1 MISTVR
7 RSALAGLLL
16 VVAASHANAQ
26 ASVSPRY
33 PSKPIRII
41 SSSPPGGILDVAA
54 RQLAEQLTPSLGQPV
69 IVDTKPGA
77 GGAIAMEAVAR
88 SVPDGHTVGISNF
101 VQLAVNPSMYER
113 LPYDP
118 IRDFV
123 PVTLLYSAPLLLVA
137 HPALP
142 ADSVPELIRLAKA
155 KPGGLF
161 YGSAGNGTPPHVF
174 TELFKFVAGIDL
186 VHVPYKGAPVIAA
199 LLSGE
204 VQVIMESA
212 SGVLPQVKSG
222 KMKALALTGEKRIAS
237 LPDVPTF
244 TEAGVAGI
252 GDSWVGIVAPAATP
266 RDVILRL
273 NRELARA
280 LASPQI
286 RAYYDSAGRTVIAS
300 SSEEFAK
307 IIADE
312 IPKWREVVRKAGI
325 TPG

>member
-1 MISTVR
+1 MLHSEQVVSEGTNHDLY
-7 RSALAGLLL
+7 SLLL

-26 ASVSPRY
+26 ASVSPTY

-142 ADSVPELIRLAKA
+142 ADSVP
-155 KPGGLF
+155 
-161 YGSAGNGTPPHVF
+161 
-174 TELFKFVAGIDL
+174 D
-186 VHVPYKGAPVIAA
+186 
-199 LLSGE
+199 
-204 VQVIMESA
+204 
-212 SGVLPQVKSG
+212 
-222 KMKALALTGEKRIAS
+222 
-237 LPDVPTF
+237 
-244 TEAGVAGI
+244 
-252 GDSWVGIVAPAATP
+252 
-266 RDVILRL
+266 
-273 NRELARA
+273 
-280 LASPQI
+280 
-286 RAYYDSAGRTVIAS
+286 
-300 SSEEFAK
+300 
-307 IIADE
+307 
-312 IPKWREVVRKAGI
+312 
-325 TPG
+325 

>member
-1 MISTVR
+1 MISTVQ
-7 RSALAGLLL
+7 RSALAGVLL
-16 VVAASHANAQ
+16 VFAASHANAQ
-26 ASVSPRY
+26 PSASPRY

-41 SSSPPGGILDVAA
+41 SSSPPGGITDVAA

-69 IVDTKPGA
+69 IVDNKPGA

-88 SVPDGHTVGISNF
+88 SEPDGHTVGICNF
-101 VQLAVNPSMYER
+101 VNLVVNPSMYER
-113 LPYDP
+113 LTYDP
-118 IRDFV
+118 IRDFA

-137 HPALP
+137 HPAL
-142 ADSVPELIRLAKA
+142 AANSVPELIQLAKA
-155 KPGGLF
+155 RPGGVF

-222 KMKALALTGEKRIAS
+222 KMKALALTGEKRIVS

-252 GDSWVGIVAPAATP
+252 GNSWVGIVAPAATP

-280 LASPQI
+280 LASPDI
-286 RAYYDSAGRTVIAS
+286 KSYYDTAGRTVVAS
-300 SSEEFAK
+300 SPEEFAK
-307 IIADE
+307 VIRDE
-312 IPKWREVVRKAGI
+312 IPRWREVVRKAGI
-325 TPG
+325 APG